1 MTVSRWKAVRGF
13 LFGVLLL
20 LLLLGCAGQGPL
32 VVKPPTVEVD
42 RLVSLSIRPKVVKF
56 DGTILIRNAMK
67 TDLYLERVD
76 WAVDLF
82 DKELFSSSFNGLKR
96 TAGGATQAVS
106 FPFQIEMKDIMER
119 EAEAREGV
127 KLVFRGNLYA
137 AGPFGFG
144 PIPFRKTLELP
155 FPKIPEIAFKG
166 TEGTPFADSFTIR
179 LRITNTASF
188 SFTINSVDA
197 HLRAGGKA
205 YPLRH
210 AQNLEPIGPTGS
222 REIVLKMRDASGE
235 TPDPAPA
242 RLDLIGTVQCST
254 AFGWIFIPMT
264 VEDLLK

>member
-1 MTVSRWKAVRGF
+1 MTVSPWKAVRGS
-13 LFGVLLL
+13 LFGASLLL
-20 LLLLGCAGQGPL
+20 LLFGCAGQGPL
-32 VVKPPTVEVD
+32 IVKPPTVEVD

-56 DGTILIRNAMK
+56 DGTILIRNVMK
-67 TDLYLERVD
+67 TDLDLERVD

-96 TAGGATQAVS
+96 TTGGGTQAVS
-106 FPFQIEMKDIMER
+106 FPFQIEMKDIVER
-119 EAEAREGV
+119 VTQARESV
-127 KLVFRGNLYA
+127 KIVFRGNLYA

-144 PIPFRKTLELP
+144 PIPFRKILELP
-155 FPKIPEIAFKG
+155 FPRIPEIAFKG
-166 TEGTPFADSFTIR
+166 TEGTPFADSFKIR

-197 HLRAGGKA
+197 HLRAGGRS
-205 YPLRH
+205 YRLRH

-222 REIVLKMRDASGE
+222 REIELTMRDAFGE
-235 TPDPAPA
+235 APDPAPA

-254 AFGWIFIPMT
+254 AFGWIFIPVT